1 MQEKAT
7 AVLQAGAMRKKLNIY
22 CRRGGDRFWE
32 LDFLR
37 GLCVLLMVFDHFMF
51 NIWGV
56 MPVVND
62 ILGTSV
68 LADAYKAAEMYW
80 ESPLRH
86 TARFLVLC
94 MFFGLCGVSCTL
106 SKNNF
111 KRAMPLVAIALAIN
125 VASAMADRFFESGLV
140 VVFGVFHMLAASVLV
155 FALLDFLVNAIV
167 RKCRLSS
174 ACESVLKCVPGI
186 IGVVLIALYFSLW
199 GRLDTSNGWAVK
211 SVVSGKSGNAW
222 TIGIFIETLSSPY
235 LYHADYFP
243 LLPFAATVLLG
254 GLIGRI
260 VYHTSARYAFAP
272 LDGAWNSGVC
282 TMGRHAAVLYVAHM
296 IVIPLLLALAALIAK
311 LFA

>member
-1 MQEKAT
+1 MQKKT
-7 AVLQAGAMRKKLNIY
+7 TDILRSGAMQKKLNIY

-68 LADAYKAAEMYW
+68 LADAYEFAAAYW
-80 ESPLRH
+80 DSPLRN
-86 TARFLVLC
+86 TVRFLVLC
-94 MFFGLCGVSCTL
+94 TFFGLCGVSCTL

-140 VVFGVFHMLAASVLV
+140 VVFGVFHMLAVSVLV
-155 FALLDFLVNAIV
+155 FALLYFLVDV
-167 RKCRLSS
+167 TVKKCKLS
-174 ACESVLKCVPGI
+174 AAWESVLKCIPSILGI
-186 IGVVLIALYFSLW
+186 FFIVLYFSLW
-199 GRLDTSNGWAVK
+199 GRLDTSNGWVVE
-211 SVVSGKSGNAW
+211 SVVSSSDNKW
-222 TIGIFIETLSSPY
+222 LTGIFIETIKSPY

-243 LLPFAATVLLG
+243 LLPWGTFVLAGSLV
-254 GLIGRI
+254 GRAI
-260 VYHTSARYAFAP
+260 YHTPAKYALKK
-272 LDGAWNSGVC
+272 LDGPWNSGIC
-282 TMGRHAAVLYVAHM
+282 LIGRHAALVYIGHM
-296 IVIPLLLALAALIAK
+296 AVIPALLVFFTLVSMI
-311 LFA
+311 F

>member
-167 RKCRLSS
+167 RKCRLS
-174 ACESVLKCVPGI
+174 AAWESVLKCVPGI

-211 SVVSGKSGNAW
+211 SVVSGKSGNVWA
-222 TIGIFIETLSSPY
+222 IGIFIETLSSPY

-243 LLPFAATVLLG
+243 LLPWGAFVLAG
-254 GLIGRI
+254 SLIGRA
-260 VYHTSARYAFAP
+260 VYHSPAKYALKK
-272 LDGAWNSGVC
+272 LDGPWNSGIC
-282 TMGRHAAVLYVAHM
+282 LIGRHAALVYIGHM
-296 IVIPLLLALAALIAK
+296 AVIPAILVFFTLISMI
-311 LFA
+311 F